1 MKSRASKTIRAWCG
15 AGALL
20 FLANGWSLA
29 APQPEKTIVR
39 KQILPDGSSAPA
51 SRIIIRKTIEFPD
64 WLIARQSAQPLSDAS
79 TAPAQ
84 PPSAEPSSKPQK
96 PAEPESETPAKAK
109 TPQPDTEKQPSATP
123 APSPGKKPVAESAAA
138 PEPSPET
145 EPTPT
150 EAAKTEQ
157 AEAAPETEPAP
168 ASLAQTEADS
178 DQPRVESGL
187 SPLPDM
193 QSLSQGL
200 ARYNPEERV
209 DPFSP
214 LFKEYPGEEPEKKK
228 EEKSEKPQR
237 PLTPLE
243 KVDLSQLKLV
253 GIIRAPS
260 GDRALVEEASGK
272 GYIIQ
277 EGTPIGIHSGQ
288 VAEIQPDRVIVE
300 EKHTK
305 TVGDPI
311 SGYHE
316 EMTIR
321 KRELKLPSPEERY
334 GT

>member
-1 MKSRASKTIRAWCG
+1 MNSRASKTIRACCG

-29 APQPEKTIVR
+29 APHPEKPIVR

-64 WLIARQSAQPLSDAS
+64 WLIARQSAQPPLDGSV
-79 TAPAQ
+79 APEQ
-84 PPSAEPSSKPQK
+84 PPSAEPE
-96 PAEPESETPAKAK
+96 PAEPEARAEADP
-109 TPQPDTEKQPSATP
+109 PQPDTEKQPEATP
-123 APSPGKKPVAESAAA
+123 PPPSEKKPAVESAAA
-138 PEPSPET
+138 PELSPEPSPEPSPESET
-145 EPTPT
+145 RET
-150 EAAKTEQ
+150 EAAETQ
-157 AEAAPETEPAP
+157 QPAAAPETEPAP
-168 ASLAQTEADS
+168 GSLAQTEAEGP
-178 DQPRVESGL
+178 QGETGL

-209 DPFSP
+209 DPFAP
-214 LFKEYPGEEPEKKK
+214 LFKEYPGGEPEKKK
-228 EEKSEKPQR
+228 QEQSEKPQR

-288 VAEIQPDRVIVE
+288 VAEIHPDRVIVE

-316 EMTIR
+316 EVTIR

-334 GT
+334 GI